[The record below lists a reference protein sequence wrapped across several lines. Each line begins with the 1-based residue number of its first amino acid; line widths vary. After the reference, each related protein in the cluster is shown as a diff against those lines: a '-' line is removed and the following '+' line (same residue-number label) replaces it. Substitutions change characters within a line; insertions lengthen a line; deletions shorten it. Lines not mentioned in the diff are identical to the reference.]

1 MAGTYQITVFNN
13 SPKPQTM
20 VFFQEPALYSVSGE
34 AQVHS
39 NCLAS
44 RQMAAKPKVGSAQIR
59 FMTDIGLYAGV
70 RSLSSPFEA
79 GLSDSYVIAEVPIE
93 IASSSNRIVKN
104 MTRMSVDSGLAL
116 SPPVNSSGILEGTF
130 RIVTPVFTPATT
142 PYNVGLAALDR
153 HNIMLSNYIAAPPN
167 QSIDVK
173 PIAKFY
179 VATGNY
185 VAGRIIDFN
194 SVSAALCDASTGKD
208 EFQVIYN
215 PNGTWTVN

>member
-1 MAGTYQITVFNN
+1 MADTYQITVFNN

-34 AQVHS
+34 AEVHS

-59 FMTDIGLYAGV
+59 FTMDIGLYAGV
-70 RSLSSPFEA
+70 RSRSSPFEA
-79 GLSDSYVIAEVPIE
+79 GLSDSFVIAEVPIE
-93 IASSSNRIVKN
+93 IASSNRIVKN

-116 SPPVNSSGILEGTF
+116 SPPVNSSGILDGTF

-142 PYNVGLAALDR
+142 PYSVGLAALDR
-153 HNIMLSNYIAAPPN
+153 HNIMLSSYIEAPPN
-167 QSIDVK
+167 QSIDVQ

-179 VATGNY
+179 VATGNC

-194 SVSAALCDASTGKD
+194 SVAVMAAGFSFIT
-208 EFQVIYN
+208 
-215 PNGTWTVN
+215 